1 MTASHLD
8 AHGRPNGQRGMTLIE
23 LMVALTVGLLLT
35 LAVVGL
41 LTFTNTSRR
50 HTQGVNDIN
59 QVGAYAQLTLDKWLR
74 SAGSGFAQSA
84 DYSYG
89 CKLDVSRN
97 GAQILPRTNAL
108 PAPFDQ
114 VTTGSSG
121 VFRLAP
127 VLIAAGQSHPADSGQ
142 PSDVLLLMSGSAGLA
157 ETPTSL
163 TALAD
168 ASSLPLGSTLGFGAN
183 DLLLV
188 ADRQTS
194 ASGMADCMLQQV
206 ASSFV
211 GSASAP
217 GGASLPLGGSYY
229 ASAVSDAALTA
240 FSTDASAMNLGNV
253 VGGNPPAFLLI
264 GVGAHSTLYSYDL
277 LQTSATPLQAVADS
291 VFELHALYGID
302 SSGSGRIDR
311 WVSPASGDY
320 AISALS
326 DGSQAANTRLQ
337 RIKAIRL
344 GLIMRTS
351 QPKASANA
359 SAPPQLTLFADLG
372 SSLTLTRTL
381 SSDEQRYRY
390 RTLET
395 TVPLRNNLL
404 LD

>member
-1 MTASHLD
+1 MTASHLG

-35 LAVVGL
+35 LAVAGL
-41 LTFTNTSRR
+41 LTFTNASRR
-50 HTQGVNDIN
+50 RTQGVNDIN

-89 CKLDVSRN
+89 CQLDVSKD

-127 VLIAAGQSHPADSGQ
+127 VLIAAGQSHPADSGE

-157 ETPTSL
+157 ETPTAL

-168 ASSLPLGSTLGFGAN
+168 TSSLPLASTLGFGAN
-183 DLLLV
+183 DMLLV

-206 ASSFV
+206 ASSFA

-229 ASAVSDAALTA
+229 ASAVGDAALTT

-253 VGGNPPAFLLI
+253 VGGNPPGFLLV

-302 SSGSGRIDR
+302 SSGSGHIDR

-320 AISALS
+320 AVSALS

-344 GLIMRTS
+344 GLVMRTR
-351 QPKASANA
+351 QPDTIA
-359 SAPPQLTLFADLG
+359 SAPPQLTLFGDLG
-372 SSLTLTRTL
+372 SNLTLTRTL

>member
-1 MTASHLD
+1 MTAVRATHSQ
-8 AHGRPNGQRGMTLIE
+8 ARRQRGMALIE

-35 LAVVGL
+35 LAVAGL
-41 LTFTNTSRR
+41 LTFTNASRR
-50 HTQGVNDIN
+50 RTQGVNDIN
-59 QVGAYAQLTLDKWLR
+59 QIGAYAQLTLDKWLR
-74 SAGSGFAQSA
+74 SAGSGLAQSA

-89 CKLDVSRN
+89 CQLDVSKN
-97 GAQILPRTNAL
+97 GAQILPRTAAL

-142 PSDVLLLMSGSAGLA
+142 PSDVLLLMAGNAGLA
-157 ETPTSL
+157 ETPTAL
-163 TALAD
+163 TTLAD
-168 ASSLPLGSTLGFGAN
+168 TSSLPLASTLGFSAN

-206 ASSFV
+206 ASSFA

-229 ASAVSDAALTA
+229 TSAVSNAALTD

-253 VGGNPPAFLLI
+253 VGGNPPGFLLV

-302 SSGSGRIDR
+302 SSGDGHIAR

-320 AISALS
+320 TISALG
-326 DGSQAANTRLQ
+326 DGSQAANARLQ
-337 RIKAIRL
+337 GIKGIRI
-344 GLIMRTS
+344 GLIMRTT
-351 QPKASANA
+351 QPDASA

-381 SSDEQRYRY
+381 SSDEQRYSY